1 MDIKTDYRVTISPF
15 TQVHAFTVHND
26 CIVIIFSEAG
36 ESVEL
41 MFNSSTLNTID
52 ELIQLAQNCK
62 QKLTEPKSQQN
73 HAKLDPNLLES
84 WSPPMQPICSEFLE
98 EK

>member
-1 MDIKTDYRVTISPF
+1 MNIKTDYRVTISPF
-15 TQVHAFTVHND
+15 TQVHVFTIKND
-26 CIVIIFSEAG
+26 SIVIIFSEAG

-41 MFNSSTLNTID
+41 TFNSSALGTID

-62 QKLTEPKSQQN
+62 QKISEANHQQS
-73 HAKLDPNLLES
+73 HAELDPNSFKS
-84 WSPPMQPICSEFLE
+84 WNPPIQSICSDFVE